1 MLGWLSISAAASP
14 PLRLRAASVR
24 RATTLRGMPPSP
36 PLPPAAAKGPTIVR
50 ISPSNTHHLLPLSR
64 TYLPPA
70 ILRSNAVSDH
80 TRVVSTVDPTPHTHT
95 SARAF
100 SYPTYYPHH
109 ARVVDV
115 QHRSPTHTCCGSTTW
130 RPCRM
135 WSVRFGGSRSTPP
148 CGRRRPS
155 CTPPR
160 SPLRLRS
167 TAAQSSSRYGI
178 FDIFWTVSH
187 EFLTLCHPTRA
198 V

>member
-1 MLGWLSISAAASP
+1 MVISVGMLLLGWLSISAAASP

-109 ARVVDV
+109 ARVVMCSIA
-115 QHRSPTHTCCGSTTW
+115 H
-130 RPCRM
+130 
-135 WSVRFGGSRSTPP
+135 
-148 CGRRRPS
+148 
-155 CTPPR
+155 
-160 SPLRLRS
+160 L
-167 TAAQSSSRYGI
+167 
-178 FDIFWTVSH
+178 
-187 EFLTLCHPTRA
+187 PTRA
-198 V
+198 VDPPRGALAGCGVCASADRVRRRHADADGQAARHRDHHCA